1 MMDLSSLTVE
11 NVAATIGVGIVAAWL
26 AAAKYLKER
35 KAPPQPSA
43 ADVVVAGGTIADM
56 GPFRAIAAAQ
66 EKTAAVNERI
76 AVALEAIRDL
86 LLECAQDEEKEEEI
100 VRRAEIMAQQMLRE
114 LGPKRAP
121 IHRRRKPP

>member
-26 AAAKYLKER
+26 AIAKYLKER
-35 KAPPQPSA
+35 KAPPPPNV

-56 GPFRAIAAAQ
+56 GPFREIAKAQ
-66 EKTAAVNERI
+66 DRTAEANERI
-76 AVALEAIRDL
+76 AKAIEALRDM
-86 LLECAQDEEKEEEI
+86 LLERAQDEEKEEEI

-114 LGPKRAP
+114 LGPKRAS
-121 IHRRRKPP
+121 INRRRKPP